1 MARVRRDI
9 DSRFRDMSQRELTDY
24 IHKMGKV
31 ANTRLRELEKTKHG
45 SIYKSSSAY
54 RYVEKQARI
63 EREQDQTF
71 VYGVTKDGSFK
82 FNTSTR
88 NVDIRSLQERAT
100 QISRFLSARS
110 STVTGTKAIY
120 EQAYRSYKESNPDYK
135 GDFSEW
141 SSIFSSA
148 ILKNFLDQYGSDVV
162 NKIMLKARDYEL
174 STEDIEDLLYD
185 VGFRKDTDY
194 YRGDREIP
202 LNKIYDAMI
211 EKYKSNIFEVFE

>member
-9 DSRFRDMSQRELTDY
+9 DSRFRDMTQRELTDY
-24 IHKMGKV
+24 IHNMGKV

-63 EREQDQTF
+63 EREQGQTF
-71 VYGVTKDGSFK
+71 VYGVAKDGSFK

-120 EQAYRSYKESNPDYK
+120 KQSFETYRESSGYE
-135 GDFSEW
+135 GSFSEW
-141 SSIFSSA
+141 ASIFSSA
-148 ILKNFLDQYGSDVV
+148 IIKTVMEKYGSGVV
-162 NKIMLKARDYEL
+162 NKIMR
-174 STEDIEDLLYD
+174 
-185 VGFRKDTDY
+185 
-194 YRGDREIP
+194 
-202 LNKIYDAMI
+202 
-211 EKYKSNIFEVFE
+211 

>member
-9 DSRFRDMSQRELTDY
+9 DSRFRDMTQRELTDY

-45 SIYKSSSAY
+45 AIYKSSSAY

-63 EREQDQTF
+63 EREQGQTF
-71 VYGVTKDGSFK
+71 VYGVAKDGSFK

-120 EQAYRSYKESNPDYK
+120 KESFETYK
-135 GDFSEW
+135 DSTGYEGSFSEW
-141 SSIFSSA
+141 SETFSNA
-148 ILKNFLDQYGSDVV
+148 IIKNFREQYGTDNV
-162 NKIMLKARDYEL
+162 NALMEKGRKYKM
-174 STEDIEDLLYD
+174 STDEIANLLYD
-185 VGFRKDTDY
+185 VGFREDTDY
-194 YRGDREIP
+194 YTENPDKEIP
-202 LNKIYDAMI
+202 LSKIYDAM
-211 EKYKSNIFEVFE
+211 KRNR

>member
-9 DSRFRDMSQRELTDY
+9 DTRFRDMSQRELTDY

-63 EREQDQTF
+63 EREQGHTF
-71 VYGVTKDGSFK
+71 VYGTAKDGSFK

-120 EQAYRSYKESNPDYK
+120 EQSYRTYRENNPDYK
-135 GDFSEW
+135 GSFSEW
-141 SSIFSSA
+141 AEGFSYA
-148 ILKNFLDQYGSDVV
+148 ILNNFREQYGSKEYEKLMIKAKKYNMSNDEIA
-162 NKIMLKARDYEL
+162 NMLYN
-174 STEDIEDLLYD
+174 
-185 VGFRKDTDY
+185 VGFREDTDY
-194 YRGDREIP
+194 YKENPDKPIS
-202 LNKIYDAMI
+202 LSDIYDAM
-211 EKYKSNIFEVFE
+211 EEYRKGNR

>member
-9 DSRFRDMSQRELTDY
+9 DTRFRDMSQRELTDY

-45 SIYKSSSAY
+45 TIYKSSAAY

-63 EREQDQTF
+63 EREQGQTF
-71 VYGVTKDGSFK
+71 VYGVAKDGSFK

-88 NVDIRSLQERAT
+88 NVDTRSLQERAT

-120 EQAYRSYKESNPDYK
+120 EQSYKTYKENNPDYD
-135 GDFSEW
+135 GSFSEW
-141 SSIFSSA
+141 SEGFSYA
-148 ILKNFLDQYGSDVV
+148 ILNNFREQYGSKEY
-162 NKIMLKARDYEL
+162 NKLMLKARKYNMSYDE
-174 STEDIEDLLYD
+174 IANMLYD
-185 VGFRKDTDY
+185 VGFREDTDY
-194 YRGDREIP
+194 YKENPDKPIS
-202 LNKIYDAMI
+202 LSVIYDKM
-211 EKYKSNIFEVFE
+211 EEYRKGMR

>member
-31 ANTRLRELEKTKHG
+31 ANTRLRELEKTKHE

-63 EREQDQTF
+63 EREQGQTF
-71 VYGVTKDGSFK
+71 VYGVAKDGSFK

-88 NVDIRSLQERAT
+88 NVDVRSLQERAT

-110 STVTGTKAIY
+110 STVTGTRAIY
-120 EQAYRSYKESNPDYK
+120 KQSFETYRESSGYE
-135 GDFSEW
+135 GSFSEW
-141 SSIFSSA
+141 SETFSNA
-148 ILKNFLDQYGSDVV
+148 IIKNFREQYGTDNV
-162 NKIMLKARDYEL
+162 NALMEKGRKYKM
-174 STEDIEDLLYD
+174 STDEIANLLYD
-185 VGFRKDTDY
+185 VGFRDDTDFY
-194 YRGDREIP
+194 KENPDKEIP
-202 LNKIYDAMI
+202 LSKIYDAM
-211 EKYKSNIFEVFE
+211 KRNR

>member
-9 DSRFRDMSQRELTDY
+9 DSRFRDMTQRELTDY

-45 SIYKSSSAY
+45 TIYKSSSAY
-54 RYVEKQARI
+54 RYVEKQARF
-63 EREQDQTF
+63 EREQGQTF
-71 VYGVTKDGSFK
+71 VYGTTKDGSFK

-120 EQAYRSYKESNPDYK
+120 KQSFKTYKDSTGYT
-135 GDFSEW
+135 GSFSEW
-141 SSIFSSA
+141 SETFSNA
-148 ILKNFLDQYGSDVV
+148 IIKNFREQYGSD
-162 NKIMLKARDYEL
+162 NINALMEKGRKYKM
-174 STEDIEDLLYD
+174 STDEIANLLYD
-185 VGFRKDTDY
+185 VGFREDTDFY
-194 YRGDREIP
+194 KENPDKEIP
-202 LNKIYDAMI
+202 LSKIYDAM
-211 EKYKSNIFEVFE
+211 KRNR

>member
-45 SIYKSSSAY
+45 KLYKSSSAY
-54 RYVEKQARI
+54 RYVEKQARF
-63 EREQDQTF
+63 EREQGQTF
-71 VYGVTKDGSFK
+71 VYGVAKDGSFK

-110 STVTGTKAIY
+110 STVTGTRAIY
-120 EQAYRSYKESNPDYK
+120 QQSYKTYKENHPDYE
-135 GDFSEW
+135 GSFSEW
-141 SSIFSSA
+141 SEGFSYA
-148 ILKNFLDQYGSDVV
+148 ILNNFREQYGS
-162 NKIMLKARDYEL
+162 KEYEKLMLKARKYNMSADE
-174 STEDIEDLLYD
+174 IANMLYD
-185 VGFRKDTDY
+185 VGFREDTDY
-194 YRGDREIP
+194 YKENPDKPIS
-202 LNKIYDAMI
+202 LSDIYDNM
-211 EKYKSNIFEVFE
+211 EEYRKGQR

>member
-9 DSRFRDMSQRELTDY
+9 DSRFRDMTQRELTDY

-31 ANTRLRELEKTKHG
+31 ANTRLRELEKTKHKK
-45 SIYKSSSAY
+45 IYKASSSY

-63 EREQDQTF
+63 EREQGQTF
-71 VYGVTKDGSFK
+71 VYGVAKDGSFK

-120 EQAYRSYKESNPDYK
+120 EQSYRTYKESNPDYE
-135 GDFSEW
+135 GSFSDW
-141 SSIFSSA
+141 ASIFSSA
-148 ILKNFLDQYGSDVV
+148 ILKNFFDQYGYDVV
-162 NKIMLKARDYEL
+162 NKIMVKARDYEL
-174 STEDIEDLLYD
+174 STEDIANLLYD
-185 VGFRKDTDY
+185 VGFREDTDY
-194 YRGDREIP
+194 YKENPDKQIP
-202 LNKIYDAMI
+202 LSKIYDAM
-211 EKYKSNIFEVFE
+211 EEYRKGNR

>member
-45 SIYKSSSAY
+45 AIYKSSSAY

-63 EREQDQTF
+63 EREQGQTF
-71 VYGVTKDGSFK
+71 VYGVANDGSFK

-120 EQAYRSYKESNPDYK
+120 KQSFETYRESSGYE
-135 GDFSEW
+135 GTFSEW
-141 SSIFSSA
+141 ASIFSAA
-148 ILKNFLDQYGSDVV
+148 ILKNFMEQYGSDVV
-162 NKIMLKARDYEL
+162 NKIMRKASDYEMNAD
-174 STEDIEDLLYD
+174 EIANLLYD
-185 VGFRKDTDY
+185 VGFREDTDY
-194 YRGDREIP
+194 YKENPDKEIP
-202 LNKIYDAMI
+202 LSKIYDAM
-211 EKYKSNIFEVFE
+211 ESYRKGSR

>member
-31 ANTRLRELEKTKHG
+31 ANTRLRELEKTKHD

-63 EREQDQTF
+63 EREQGQTF
-71 VYGVTKDGSFK
+71 VYGVAKDGSFK

-120 EQAYRSYKESNPDYK
+120 KESFQTYK
-135 GDFSEW
+135 DSTGYEGSFAEW
-141 SSIFSSA
+141 SETFSNA
-148 ILKNFLDQYGSDVV
+148 IIKNFREQYGTDNV
-162 NKIMLKARDYEL
+162 NALMEKGRKYKM
-174 STEDIEDLLYD
+174 STDEIANLLYD
-185 VGFRKDTDY
+185 VGFREDTDY
-194 YRGDREIP
+194 YTENPDKEIP
-202 LNKIYDAMI
+202 LSKIYDAM
-211 EKYKSNIFEVFE
+211 KRNR

>member
-9 DSRFRDMSQRELTDY
+9 DSRFRGMSQRELTDY

-45 SIYKSSSAY
+45 AIYKSSSAY

-63 EREQDQTF
+63 EREQGQTF
-71 VYGVTKDGSFK
+71 VYGVAKDGSFK

-110 STVTGTKAIY
+110 STVTGTKSI
-120 EQAYRSYKESNPDYK
+120 YKESFKTYQDSTGYT
-135 GDFSEW
+135 GTFSDW
-141 SSIFSSA
+141 SETFSNA
-148 ILKNFLDQYGSDVV
+148 IIKNFREQYGTDNV
-162 NKIMLKARDYEL
+162 NALMEKGRKYKM
-174 STEDIEDLLYD
+174 STDEIANLLYD
-185 VGFRKDTDY
+185 VGFREDTDY
-194 YRGDREIP
+194 YKENPDKEIP
-202 LNKIYDAMI
+202 LSKIYDAMQ
-211 EKYKSNIFEVFE
+211 SF

>member
-9 DSRFRDMSQRELTDY
+9 DSRFRSMTQRELTDY

-63 EREQDQTF
+63 EREQGQTF
-71 VYGVTKDGSFK
+71 VYGVAKDGSFK

-120 EQAYRSYKESNPDYK
+120 KESFQTYKESTGYE
-135 GDFSEW
+135 GSFSEW
-141 SSIFSSA
+141 SETFSNA
-148 ILKNFLDQYGSDVV
+148 IIKNFREQYGTDNV
-162 NKIMLKARDYEL
+162 NALMEKGRKYKM
-174 STEDIEDLLYD
+174 STDEIANLLYD
-185 VGFRKDTDY
+185 VGFRADTDY
-194 YRGDREIP
+194 YKENPDKEIP
-202 LNKIYDAMI
+202 LSKIYDAM
-211 EKYKSNIFEVFE
+211 KRNR

>member
-9 DSRFRDMSQRELTDY
+9 DSRFRGMSQRELTDY

-45 SIYKSSSAY
+45 KLYKSSSAY

-63 EREQDQTF
+63 EREQGQTF
-71 VYGVTKDGSFK
+71 VYGVAKDGSFK

-120 EQAYRSYKESNPDYK
+120 QQSYQTYKDSNPDYE
-135 GDFSEW
+135 GSFAEW
-141 SSIFSSA
+141 SETFSNA
-148 ILKNFLDQYGSDVV
+148 IIKNFREQYGTDNV
-162 NKIMLKARDYEL
+162 NALMEKGRKYKM
-174 STEDIEDLLYD
+174 STDEIANLLYD
-185 VGFRKDTDY
+185 VGFREDTDFY
-194 YRGDREIP
+194 KENPDKEIP
-202 LNKIYDAMI
+202 LSKIYDAM
-211 EKYKSNIFEVFE
+211 KRNR

>member
-9 DSRFRDMSQRELTDY
+9 DTRFRDMSQRELTDY

-45 SIYKSSSAY
+45 KLYKSSSAY

-63 EREQDQTF
+63 EREQRQTF
-71 VYGVTKDGSFK
+71 VYGVAKDGSFK

-88 NVDIRSLQERAT
+88 NVDVRSLQERAT

-120 EQAYRSYKESNPDYK
+120 EQSYRTYKDSHPDYE
-135 GDFSEW
+135 GSFSDWAE
-141 SSIFSSA
+141 SFSYA
-148 ILKNFLDQYGSDVV
+148 ILNNFREQYGS
-162 NKIMLKARDYEL
+162 KEYEKLMLKARKYNMSNDE
-174 STEDIEDLLYD
+174 IANMLYD
-185 VGFRKDTDY
+185 VGFREDTDY
-194 YRGDREIP
+194 YKENPDKPIS
-202 LNKIYDAMI
+202 LSDIYDKM
-211 EKYKSNIFEVFE
+211 ESYRKGNR

>member
-9 DSRFRDMSQRELTDY
+9 DSRFRDMTQRELTDY

-45 SIYKSSSAY
+45 AIYKSSSAY
-54 RYVEKQARI
+54 RYVEKQARF
-63 EREQDQTF
+63 EREQGQTF
-71 VYGVTKDGSFK
+71 VYGVAKDGSFK

-120 EQAYRSYKESNPDYK
+120 EQSYRTYKESNPDYN
-135 GDFSEW
+135 GSFSDWAE
-141 SSIFSSA
+141 SFSYA
-148 ILKNFLDQYGSDVV
+148 ILNNFREQYGSKEYEKLMIKAKNYNMSNDEIA
-162 NKIMLKARDYEL
+162 NMLYG
-174 STEDIEDLLYD
+174 
-185 VGFRKDTDY
+185 VGFREDTDY
-194 YRGDREIP
+194 YKENPDKPIS
-202 LNKIYDAMI
+202 LSDIYDAM
-211 EKYKSNIFEVFE
+211 ESYRKGNR

>member
-9 DSRFRDMSQRELTDY
+9 DTRFRDMSQRELTDY

-54 RYVEKQARI
+54 RYVKKQAWI
-63 EREQDQTF
+63 EREQGQTF
-71 VYGVTKDGSFK
+71 VYGTAKDGSFK

-88 NVDIRSLQERAT
+88 NVDIRSLMERAT

-120 EQAYRSYKESNPDYK
+120 EQSYRTYKESNPDYD
-135 GDFSEW
+135 GSFSEW
-141 SSIFSSA
+141 AEGFSYA
-148 ILKNFLDQYGSDVV
+148 ILKNFLEQYGS
-162 NKIMLKARDYEL
+162 KEYEKLMLKAKAYNMSNDE
-174 STEDIEDLLYD
+174 IANMLYD
-185 VGFRKDTDY
+185 AGFRENTDY
-194 YRGDREIP
+194 YKENPDKPIS
-202 LNKIYDAMI
+202 LSDIYDAM
-211 EKYKSNIFEVFE
+211 EAYRKGNR

>member
-1 MARVRRDI
+1 MVRVRRDI

-45 SIYKSSSAY
+45 RIYKSSSAY
-54 RYVEKQARI
+54 RYVEKQAWF
-63 EREQDQTF
+63 EREQGQTF
-71 VYGVTKDGSFK
+71 VYGVAKDGSFK

-120 EQAYRSYKESNPDYK
+120 EQSYKTYKESNPDYK
-135 GDFSEW
+135 GSFTEWAESFSY
-141 SSIFSSA
+141 A
-148 ILKNFLDQYGSDVV
+148 ILNNFREQYGS
-162 NKIMLKARDYEL
+162 KEYEKLMLKAKKYNMSNDE
-174 STEDIEDLLYD
+174 IANMLYD
-185 VGFRKDTDY
+185 VGFRDDTDY
-194 YRGDREIP
+194 YKANPDNPIS
-202 LNKIYDAMI
+202 LSDIYDAM
-211 EKYKSNIFEVFE
+211 EEYRKGNR

>member
-45 SIYKSSSAY
+45 RIYKSSSAY

-63 EREQDQTF
+63 EREQGQTF
-71 VYGVTKDGSFK
+71 VYGVAKDGSFK

-88 NVDIRSLQERAT
+88 NVDVRSLQERAT

-120 EQAYRSYKESNPDYK
+120 EQSYRTYKESNPDYE
-135 GDFSEW
+135 GSFTEWAESFSY
-141 SSIFSSA
+141 A
-148 ILKNFLDQYGSDVV
+148 ILNNFREQYGS
-162 NKIMLKARDYEL
+162 KEYEKLMLKARKYNMSNDE
-174 STEDIEDLLYD
+174 IANMLYD

-194 YRGDREIP
+194 YKENPDKPIS
-202 LNKIYDAMI
+202 LSDIYDAM
-211 EKYKSNIFEVFE
+211 ESYRKGNR

>member
-45 SIYKSSSAY
+45 AIYKSSSAY

-63 EREQDQTF
+63 EREQRQTF
-71 VYGVTKDGSFK
+71 VYGVAKDGSFK

-120 EQAYRSYKESNPDYK
+120 KQSFETYRESS
-135 GDFSEW
+135 GCEGSFSEW
-141 SSIFSSA
+141 SETFSNA
-148 ILKNFLDQYGSDVV
+148 IIKNFREQYGTDNV
-162 NKIMLKARDYEL
+162 NSLMQKARKYDL
-174 STEDIEDLLYD
+174 SSDEIANLLYD
-185 VGFRKDTDY
+185 VGFREDTDY
-194 YRGDREIP
+194 YKENPDKPIS
-202 LNKIYDAMI
+202 LSDIYDAM
-211 EKYKSNIFEVFE
+211 ESY

>member
-9 DSRFRDMSQRELTDY
+9 DTRFRDMSQRELTDY

-45 SIYKSSSAY
+45 TIYKSSSAY

-63 EREQDQTF
+63 EREQGQTF
-71 VYGVTKDGSFK
+71 VYGVAKDGSFK

-88 NVDIRSLQERAT
+88 NVDVRSLQERAT

-120 EQAYRSYKESNPDYK
+120 EQSYRTYKESNPDYE
-135 GDFSEW
+135 GSFSDWAE
-141 SSIFSSA
+141 SYSNA
-148 ILKNFLDQYGSDVV
+148 ILKNFREQYGSGEYD
-162 NKIMLKARDYEL
+162 KLMKKAKKYNL
-174 STEDIEDLLYD
+174 SNDEIANLLYD
-185 VGFRKDTDY
+185 VGFREDTDY
-194 YRGDREIP
+194 YKENPDKPIS
-202 LNKIYDAMI
+202 LSDIYDTM
-211 EKYKSNIFEVFE
+211 ESYRKGSR

>member
-9 DSRFRDMSQRELTDY
+9 DSRFRDMTQRELTDY

-31 ANTRLRELEKTKHG
+31 ANTRLRELEKTKHR

-63 EREQDQTF
+63 EREQGQTF
-71 VYGVTKDGSFK
+71 VYGVAKDGSFK

-120 EQAYRSYKESNPDYK
+120 KQSFETYRESSGYE
-135 GDFSEW
+135 GSFSEW
-141 SSIFSSA
+141 SETFSNA
-148 ILKNFLDQYGSDVV
+148 IIKNFREQYGTDNV
-162 NKIMLKARDYEL
+162 NSLMQKARKYDL
-174 STEDIEDLLYD
+174 STDEIANLLYD
-185 VGFRKDTDY
+185 VGFRDDTDY
-194 YRGDREIP
+194 YKENPDKEIP
-202 LNKIYDAMI
+202 LSKIYDAM
-211 EKYKSNIFEVFE
+211 ESYRKGSR

>member
-9 DSRFRDMSQRELTDY
+9 DTRFRDMTQRELTDY

-45 SIYKSSSAY
+45 AIYKSSSAY
-54 RYVEKQARI
+54 RYVEKQARF
-63 EREQDQTF
+63 EREQGQTF
-71 VYGVTKDGSFK
+71 VYGVAKDGSFK

-120 EQAYRSYKESNPDYK
+120 DQSYRTYKENNPDYK
-135 GDFSEW
+135 GSFSEW
-141 SSIFSSA
+141 AEGFSYA
-148 ILKNFLDQYGSDVV
+148 ILNNYREQYGS
-162 NKIMLKARDYEL
+162 KEYERLMLKAKAYNMSNDE
-174 STEDIEDLLYD
+174 IANMLYD
-185 VGFRKDTDY
+185 VGFREDTDY
-194 YRGDREIP
+194 YKENPDKPIS
-202 LNKIYDAMI
+202 LSDIYDAM
-211 EKYKSNIFEVFE
+211 EAYRKGYK

>member
-9 DSRFRDMSQRELTDY
+9 DTRFRDMSQRELTDY

-63 EREQDQTF
+63 EREQGQTF
-71 VYGVTKDGSFK
+71 VYGVAKDGSFK

-100 QISRFLSARS
+100 QISRFLTARS

-120 EQAYRSYKESNPDYK
+120 EQSYRTYKENNPDYN
-135 GDFSEW
+135 GSFSEW
-141 SSIFSSA
+141 AEGFSHA
-148 ILKNFLDQYGSDVV
+148 ILNNFREQYGS
-162 NKIMLKARDYEL
+162 KEYEKLMIKAKKYNMSNDE
-174 STEDIEDLLYD
+174 IANMLYD

-194 YRGDREIP
+194 YKENPDKPIS
-202 LNKIYDAMI
+202 LSDIYDAM
-211 EKYKSNIFEVFE
+211 ESYRKGNR